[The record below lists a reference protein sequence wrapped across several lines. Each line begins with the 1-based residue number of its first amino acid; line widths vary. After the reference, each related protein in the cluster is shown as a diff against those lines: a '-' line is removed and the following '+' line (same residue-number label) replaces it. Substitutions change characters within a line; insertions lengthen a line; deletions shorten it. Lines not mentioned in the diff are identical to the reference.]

1 MQRIKHIDFM
11 RGFAIFL
18 VVFAHT
24 SSVFLTK
31 ERGNFIFDLMG
42 IFFMPLFF
50 IISGYVGYT
59 GLKKIKK
66 RTDLFLFL
74 QKKTQQLLIPF
85 FSVGLINVIATSI
98 FNGNYNF
105 LTAFPAFFSLATMY
119 GYWFLFI
126 LFWMIFI
133 SAITM
138 YSINKFTKETLRKK
152 NYFYPIV
159 FIIIAFTL
167 KSIIKLGHITELTH
181 IESFYFL
188 GESYQYFLVG
198 MLLKEHNAMLTF
210 ITNKSC
216 NAIAFIGII
225 VLFIANY
232 YFEYDKIINAIYAYI
247 CCIYIWGLFKKNQFN
262 SFTEKFLDKCGQ
274 SSLEIYIFH
283 YYFLFGLTSL
293 QTVTQDSS
301 LFDSF
306 LITLCAISVMTII
319 NIIFSLCIAK
329 VIKTNSILS
338 KIILGK

>member
-1 MQRIKHIDFM
+1 MQRIKYIDFI
-11 RGFAIFL
+11 RGFSIFL

-24 SSVFLTK
+24 SFFFLTK
-31 ERGNFIFDLMG
+31 ERGYFIFDLIG

-50 IISGYVGYT
+50 IISGYVGHT
-59 GLKKIKK
+59 GLKKIKN
-66 RTDLFLFL
+66 RTDLFALL
-74 QKKTQQLLIPF
+74 WKKTQQLLIPF
-85 FSVGLINVIATSI
+85 FCVGLTSVITTSI

-105 LTAFPAFFSLATMY
+105 LKVFPAFFSLATMY

-138 YSINKFTKETLRKK
+138 YCINKFTKEALRKK

-159 FIIIAFTL
+159 FIIIALTL
-167 KSIIKLGHITELTH
+167 KAIIKLGHITELTH

-210 ITNKSC
+210 ITNKAC
-216 NAIAFIGII
+216 NAIAFMGII
-225 VLFIANY
+225 ALFIANY
-232 YFEYDKIINAIYAYI
+232 YFEYSKAINAIYAYI
-247 CCIYIWGLFKKNQFN
+247 CCIYIWGLFKKIQLN
-262 SFTEKFLDKCGQ
+262 SFTEKLLDKCGQ

-283 YYFLFGLTSL
+283 YYFLLGLTSL
-293 QTVTQDSS
+293 LTVTQDSS
-301 LFDSF
+301 LFNSF
-306 LITLCAISVMTII
+306 LITLCAILVMTII
-319 NIIFSLCIAK
+319 NITFSLCIAK